1 MRTASDLIDAL
12 GGTAKVAEIADVGM
26 SAVSNWRKFDRLPP
40 RLYLR
45 IAAVGRERGINVP
58 EHLFEERRAD
68 PAPQASA
75 A

>member
-1 MRTASDLIDAL
+1 MMTASDLIDAL
-12 GGTAKVAEIADVGM
+12 GGTARVAEIANVGM

-45 IAAVGRERGINVP
+45 ISAVARDRGIEVP
-58 EHLFEERRAD
+58 ERLFEERRGE
-68 PAPQASA
+68 PQAASA